1 MGSKM
6 SEKKRHAVL
15 IPFPAQGHIN
25 PFLHLANLLHS
36 SYGFHITFINTH
48 FNHQRLIRSGHPSLT
63 AGHPSFRFESIPD
76 GLPPSDP
83 ESGQFMPDLISSIP
97 INFPSPFLRLLENL
111 NSPVSGVPPI
121 SCIVCDGMMT
131 FALDA
136 AGGLEV
142 PGITFWT
149 ASACGFMAYFHFD
162 ALARRGLAPLKG
174 EVSEELLDIPIDW
187 IPGMKQIRV
196 RDMPSFHRPTDPGDI
211 VFNYIGREARRAA
224 KATAII
230 VNTLEEL
237 ERPILDAMATDLLL
251 PPVYAVGP
259 ISLLSCLSQS
269 PIKRSV
275 PTVLLE
281 DGDCLPW
288 LNGRKQGSVL
298 YVNFG
303 SIVMLSELELE
314 EFAWGLAGSCCDFL
328 WVIRRDLVTDS
339 TAVVPVQFALET
351 KERGLVVSWCDQERI
366 LAHPAVGGFLTHSGW
381 NSTVESI
388 AAGVPMICWPFLAE
402 QMTNC
407 KYVCSEWGVGVEIG
421 SNVKREEVAVM
432 VREVMRGEK
441 GKEMRKKA
449 GEWKIKL
456 EDAAST
462 EGGSSFVN
470 MQNAVKHV
478 ILP

>member
-1 MGSKM
+1 M

-36 SYGFHITFINTH
+36 SYGFHITFVNTH

-63 AGHPSFRFESIPD
+63 AGHSSFRFESIPD

-83 ESGQFMPDLISSIP
+83 ES
-97 INFPSPFLRLLENL
+97 
-111 NSPVSGVPPI
+111 
-121 SCIVCDGMMT
+121 VCDGMMT

-162 ALARRGLAPLKG
+162 SLARRGLAPLKG
-174 EVSEELLDIPIDW
+174 EVAEELLDIPIDW
-187 IPGMKQIRV
+187 IPGMKQIRL

-211 VFNYIGREARRAA
+211 VFNYVGREARRAA

-237 ERPILDAMATDLLL
+237 ERPILDAMASDLLL

-328 WVIRRDLVTDS
+328 WVIRRDLVTDNA
-339 TAVVPVQFALET
+339 AVVPAKFALET
-351 KERGLVVSWCDQERI
+351 KERGLVVSWCEQEKI
-366 LAHPAVGGFLTHSGW
+366 LAHPA
-381 NSTVESI
+381 
-388 AAGVPMICWPFLAE
+388 
-402 QMTNC
+402 MTNC

-432 VREVMRGEK
+432 VREVMLGEK

-449 GEWKIKL
+449 KEWKLKL
-456 EDAAST
+456 EDATWT